1 MGKKTLAKGQIG
13 EKFEGG
19 SKTITGEELDKF
31 CQMANM
37 GLEVFLNDEAAMA
50 MGFKKRVVPG
60 GFLFSL
66 IFGLLGDLLDG
77 HIHVGTE
84 KLKVVSPVHPDDT
97 VKADVEIVDK
107 KTSSKGDKVFVTWGW
122 TLHNQDDVVVIQ
134 GENT

>member
-1 MGKKTLAKGQIG
+1 MAKKTLAKGQIG
-13 EKFEGG
+13 EKFEGD

-107 KTSSKGDKVFVTWGW
+107 KISSKGDKVFVTWAW
-122 TLHNQDDVVVIQ
+122 KLRNQDDVVVIQ

>member
-1 MGKKTLAKGQIG
+1 MAKKTLAEGQMG

-31 CQMANM
+31 CQMANL
-37 GLEVFLNDEAAMA
+37 GLEVFLKDEAAMA

-66 IFGLLGDLLDG
+66 VFGLLGDLLDG

-84 KLKVVSPVHPDDT
+84 KLKVIAPVHPDDT
-97 VKADVEIVDK
+97 VKVDVEIVDK

-122 TLHNQDDVVVIQ
+122 ALRNQDDVVVIQ

>member
-1 MGKKTLAKGQIG
+1 MVEKTLAEGEMG

-19 SKTITGEELDKF
+19 SKTITEEDLDSF
-31 CQMANM
+31 CQMADL
-37 GLEVFLNDEAAMA
+37 GLEVFLKDEAAMA
-50 MGFKKRVVPG
+50 MGFKRRVVPG

-66 IFGLLGDLLDG
+66 VFGLLGDLLDG

-84 KLKVVSPVHPDDT
+84 KLKVIAPVHPDDT
-97 VKADVEIVDK
+97 VKVDVDIVDK

-122 TLHNQDDVVVIQ
+122 TLRNQDDVVVIQ